1 MLWVHCS
8 LKWFLFVHPFSSKSH
23 YLHHCLKSKEIGSRY
38 KKISAE
44 EKAKWQTKAD
54 AAKEAYKK
62 VFAEYEKNKPKEEKP
77 SKKAEGKKKKK
88 KQPEPKP
95 ESSESEESA
104 DDSDDSDSDS
114 DSDSD

>member
-1 MLWVHCS
+1 MHL
-8 LKWFLFVHPFSSKSH
+8 FSSKSH